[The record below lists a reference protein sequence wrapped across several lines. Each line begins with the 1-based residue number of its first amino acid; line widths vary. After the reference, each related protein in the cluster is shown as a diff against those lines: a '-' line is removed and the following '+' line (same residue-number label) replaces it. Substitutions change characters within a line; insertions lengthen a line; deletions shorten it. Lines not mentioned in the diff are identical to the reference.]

1 MGIVN
6 CADEH
11 IGTLP
16 NDPKLDLHLGKEHP
30 NSIYCLS
37 MHVLKEAQESG
48 RTTQQVCL
56 FSVVLRP
63 RLTDTYRSRWKWLSS
78 GRLKSI
84 HSMDTVGSKSLML
97 WLKKT
102 SGRE

>member
-16 NDPKLDLHLGKEHP
+16 DDPKLDLHLGKDHS

-48 RTTQQVCL
+48 RTTQQIAL
-56 FSVVLRP
+56 EMAEQ
-63 RLTDTYRSRWKWLSS
+63 RSFEIHPLYGHRGKQVIDALVKEDKWK
-78 GRLKSI
+78 G
-84 HSMDTVGSKSLML
+84 VN
-97 WLKKT
+97 
-102 SGRE
+102 